1 MPEGVRFALPMRKL
15 SPSLAVLKP
24 VLRALLTVMLCLL
37 SSGCGTDRDISRH
50 PGQSTDLRVG
60 NVYQLKVPAFIL
72 AGTGLLVT
80 MEEARQQPPARAE
93 ALLEPGTY
101 LKVQQIKAAQDE
113 SGSPRTDIY
122 AEILSGP
129 STKRVVNLRTV
140 CHQDASGAAR
150 RDNAVLVPFFM
161 GR

>member
-1 MPEGVRFALPMRKL
+1 MSK
-15 SPSLAVLKP
+15 PSSFLAVLEP
-24 VLRALLTVMLCLL
+24 VLRVLCASVLLALVG
-37 SSGCGTDRDISRH
+37 GCGTDRDISGH
-50 PGQSTDLRVG
+50 SGQRTDLRVG
-60 NVYQLKVPAFIL
+60 NIYQLKVPAFIM

-101 LKVQQIKAAQDE
+101 LKVQQIKAARDE

-122 AEILSGP
+122 AEVMSGP

-140 CHQDASGAAR
+140 CLQDASGAAR
-150 RDNAVLVPFFM
+150 RDNAVLAPFFL